1 MFRVL
6 LLSLFFLFL
15 STPLFAAE
23 ESSWLESETIGDFSM
38 EMEEKSLK
46 EKLICDFKR
55 DKEQWWG
62 ADGLYHQTW
71 SCPSRGIDFD
81 MSSQRKGGSKIITRI
96 TITAPSQLKT
106 KRGIGIGSS
115 EQEVIRAYNN
125 VKESQATRPKETF
138 VAGSVFGGL
147 FFDFQNGKVVS
158 IMLGA
163 AAE

>member
-1 MFRVL
+1 
-6 LLSLFFLFL
+6 
-15 STPLFAAE
+15 
-23 ESSWLESETIGDFSM
+23 M

-46 EKLICDFKR
+46 EKLVCDFKR

-71 SCPSRGIDFD
+71 SCPSKGVSFD
-81 MSSQRKGGSKIITRI
+81 MSSQRKGGSKIITAI

-115 EQEVIRAYNN
+115 EQEVIRAYND
-125 VKESQATRPKETF
+125 VKDSEATRPKETF
-138 VAGSVFGGL
+138 VAGCVFGGL
-147 FFDFQNGKVVS
+147 FFDFQNDKVVS